1 MSGGV
6 PEASANPLT
15 VRRRFPSMRPVTDRS
30 PDIASAEARDA
41 RLARALR
48 DNLRRRKEQA
58 RARRAEATPETAD
71 GSAQGKPAA

>member
-1 MSGGV
+1 M
-6 PEASANPLT
+6 
-15 VRRRFPSMRPVTDRS
+15 TDRS

-58 RARRAEATPETAD
+58 RARRAEAAPETAD